1 MQRKRRLSDTAA
13 AAAATCDMEVDQEG
27 GAGLTVG
34 LTVGLTAPNDPLNR
48 FRLPDNWDEIVKHFE
63 EKNREKYNIVV
74 SEGRFRLPK
83 NWVSLVLKVGVSC
96 KKQIS
101 RLVAH
106 YKGSLTRTRY
116 SREKFEFYN

>member
-13 AAAATCDMEVDQEG
+13 VAGPCDMEVDHEG
-27 GAGLTVG
+27 GGI
-34 LTVGLTAPNDPLNR
+34 TAPNDQLNR
-48 FRLPDNWDEIVKHFE
+48 FRLPDNWDEIVKHFQ

-74 SEGRFRLPK
+74 TEGRFRLPK
-83 NWVSLVLKVGVSC
+83 NWINLVLKVGVSC

>member
-1 MQRKRRLSDTAA
+1 MQRKRRLSDTVAA
-13 AAAATCDMEVDQEG
+13 GSCDMEVDDEG
-27 GAGLTVG
+27 ATLS
-34 LTVGLTAPNDPLNR
+34 APDPLNR
-48 FRLPDNWDEIVKHFE
+48 FRLPDNWDEITKHFH
-63 EKNREKYNIVV
+63 EKNRERYNITV

-83 NWVSLVLKVGVSC
+83 NWVSLVLKVGLSC

-106 YKGSLTRTRY
+106 YKGSLARTQY

>member
-1 MQRKRRLSDTAA
+1 MQRKRRLSDTATVA
-13 AAAATCDMEVDQEG
+13 CDMEIDDEG
-27 GAGLTVG
+27 GAGLT
-34 LTVGLTAPNDPLNR
+34 ARDDQLNR
-48 FRLPDNWDEIVKHFE
+48 FRLPDNWDEIVKHFQ

-74 SEGRFRLPK
+74 TEGRFRLPK
-83 NWVSLVLKVGVSC
+83 NWINLVLKVGVSC

-106 YKGSLTRTRY
+106 YKGSLTRTQY

>member
-13 AAAATCDMEVDQEG
+13 VAAEGPCDMEVDVEG
-27 GAGLTVG
+27 ASGITQ
-34 LTVGLTAPNDPLNR
+34 PDPLNR
-48 FRLPDNWDEIVKHFE
+48 FRLPDNWDEITKHYY